1 MAAWNGPGS
10 GLCASVARVQ
20 YQVLLILG
28 PAGPASRAVFKQM
41 LDHDYGKPYHNSDH
55 VCCMFMVGLTPIC
68 GPIMMGSSPPDTV
81 PGTTSKLAK
90 LA

>member
-28 PAGPASRAVFKQM
+28 PAGPAARAVFRQLLVLM
-41 LDHDYGKPYHNSDH
+41 STENPTLIRI
-55 VCCMFMVGLTPIC
+55 IC
-68 GPIMMGSSPPDTV
+68 V
-81 PGTTSKLAK
+81 ACLW
-90 LA
+90 